1 MPGESMRKTIGV
13 AFSVSLVCSV
23 LVTTTVVSMQAMQE
37 ENRRNNRID
46 RILRDLAILRPGE
59 SLEAGEK
66 RIRPFLVDLEKGEPL
81 PEDRHTGVLNT
92 DTYDIRTMAHSPE
105 YGRDIRSERDLA
117 GLGRIPRY
125 MVVYRV
131 RENGAAD
138 RHVFTIYGKG
148 AWSTLYGVIA
158 LGRDLKTI
166 EGITF
171 YEHGE
176 TPGLGGEVDSPRW
189 KARWRGKRAFDEKG
203 DLRIRVIRG
212 EVDPSS
218 EDARYRIDGI
228 SGATATTRAVDQLV
242 RFWLGDE
249 GYGPFIK
256 KLRTEEADGSHEK
269 NTVRPDPR

>member
-13 AFSVSLVCSV
+13 ALGVSLACSV
-23 LVTTTVVSMQAMQE
+23 LVTTTVVSMSAVQE
-37 ENRRNNRID
+37 ENRRRSRLD
-46 RILRDLAILRPGE
+46 RILNDLNILRPGE

-81 PEDRHTGVLNT
+81 PEERHTAALNI
-92 DTYDIRTMAHSPE
+92 DTYDIGTLADSPE
-105 YGRDIRSERDLA
+105 YGRDIPPERDLA
-117 GLGRIPRY
+117 GLRRIPRY

-131 RENGAAD
+131 QENGAAD
-138 RHVFTIYGKG
+138 KHVFSIYGKG

-189 KARWRGKRAFDEKG
+189 KNRWRGKRAFDEKG

-212 EVDPSS
+212 EADPSS
-218 EDARYRIDGI
+218 PDARYRIDGL
-228 SGATATTRAVDQLV
+228 SGATATTRGVDQLV

-256 KLRTEEADGSHEK
+256 KLRTEEADGIREK